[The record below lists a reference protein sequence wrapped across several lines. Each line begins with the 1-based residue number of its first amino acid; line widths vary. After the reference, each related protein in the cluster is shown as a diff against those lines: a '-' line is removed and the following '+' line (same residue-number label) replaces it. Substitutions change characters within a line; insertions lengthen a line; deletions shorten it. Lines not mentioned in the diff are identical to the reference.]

1 MEVKIEKD
9 TDNKLFG
16 RKEMV
21 FSASYKG
28 KTPTQEE
35 VKEEIC
41 KKLSLSPDLTVVV
54 KISPLFGTSAASVLV
69 HSYSSKEAMSVEKK
83 HLFERITKK
92 SAKAVKATEAKSES
106 KAEPKEQAKQA
117 KEEKAAE

>member
-1 MEVKIEKD
+1 MDVKIEKN

-16 RKEMV
+16 RKEIV
-21 FSASYKG
+21 FSTSYKG

-54 KISPLFGTSAASVLV
+54 KISPLFGNSAASVLV
-69 HSYSSKEAMSVEKK
+69 HSYASKEAMSVEKK
-83 HLFERITKK
+83 YLFERITKK
-92 SAKAVKATEAKSES
+92 AAKAAKGAEQKVEGKADA
-106 KAEPKEQAKQA
+106 
-117 KEEKAAE
+117 KAAE